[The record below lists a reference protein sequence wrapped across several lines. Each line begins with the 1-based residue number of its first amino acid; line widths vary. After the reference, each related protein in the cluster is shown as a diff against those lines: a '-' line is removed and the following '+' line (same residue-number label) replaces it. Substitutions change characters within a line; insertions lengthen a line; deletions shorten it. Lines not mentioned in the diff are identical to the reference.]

1 MRKPLDYIFPDPPS
15 GVDLQAL
22 NQNAIPRHVAVIMD
36 GNGRWAKK
44 RALNRLRSHK
54 AGIEAVRETIRCAN
68 DLGVDYLTIYSFST
82 ENWKRPEE
90 EVKGLMELFAKTML
104 AEVDGLHE
112 EHVRVRTIGDLSLL
126 PQETRLAFE
135 EAWEKTKN
143 NSGMTLVV
151 AVNYGSQRLD
161 FPSGAVG
168 EGNLSGFLE
177 RHRSVD
183 RKGTVG
189 FPVEQIG
196 LAVLKVNGIKTR
208 FRYIY
213 GPIQRIAG
221 PLPVCAANVIQHTV
235 FRIRRGGVCRRHIGQ
250 GHERNGRFQVGI
262 FPLDIPLFTRIV
274 RGAAVERGDIVLI

>member
-44 RALNRLRSHK
+44 RALNRLRGHK

-135 EAWEKTKN
+135 EAW
-143 NSGMTLVV
+143 
-151 AVNYGSQRLD
+151 
-161 FPSGAVG
+161 
-168 EGNLSGFLE
+168 
-177 RHRSVD
+177 
-183 RKGTVG
+183 
-189 FPVEQIG
+189 
-196 LAVLKVNGIKTR
+196 
-208 FRYIY
+208 
-213 GPIQRIAG
+213 
-221 PLPVCAANVIQHTV
+221 
-235 FRIRRGGVCRRHIGQ
+235 
-250 GHERNGRFQVGI
+250 
-262 FPLDIPLFTRIV
+262 
-274 RGAAVERGDIVLI
+274 